1 MTYTPH
7 LNNTGHHWTPD
18 EVVSLDFSGATGV
31 ILVNTNRYFMAG
43 TSLRVYNQKYDITR
57 GPLQEMI
64 TSCKSWR
71 VFKTL
76 FHNLQLQTML
86 IIVLYCLAIPL
97 PCERFFAVYRLGEN
111 ITQAVTIPQVFK
123 STILSNHANHWSYYK
138 SLSDYFKATLI

>member
-43 TSLRVYNQKYDITR
+43 TSLRVYNQEYDITR
-57 GPLQEMI
+57 GPLQDMI

-97 PCERFFAVYRLGEN
+97 PCERFFAVSRLLGEN
-111 ITQAVTIPQVFK
+111 ITKPWPYQKFSSLQYSVIMLIIAHIIKVYLI
-123 STILSNHANHWSYYK
+123 ILKQH
-138 SLSDYFKATLI
+138 